1 MPGGRFLPISII
13 NAMSPRGRKTPR
25 RARSHPPSTRPAA
38 APAAPLPASAALAV
52 SPLQWLRDHWQVVAL
67 WAALVAVTLASYYP
81 AWHGAPLWDDEAHMT
96 PAGLRSIEGLRRIW
110 FEVGASQQYYPIV
123 HSAFWVMHRLWG
135 DVTTGYHLVNILLH
149 ATSACLIAVLLGRLN
164 IAGGL
169 LAAFAFALHPVHVES
184 VAWITELKNTLST
197 ALYLGA
203 ALCYLR
209 FDETRRRER
218 WRWALGLFA
227 LALGSK
233 TVTATLP
240 AALLVVAWWKYGR
253 ISWRRDV
260 QPLVPFF
267 LLAVAAGAMTSWV
280 EYTFIGA
287 RGTEFHLGPI
297 ERVLLA
303 GRAVWFYLSS
313 LVWPLNLVFIYP
325 RWQLSAAVWWQYLFP
340 LALAGALS
348 GFWMVRHRTRA
359 PLAGVLLYV
368 IGLAPAL
375 GFVNVYPFRYSFV
388 ADHFQYLASI
398 PMFALLA
405 AALTTAA
412 VRWIPLPPV
421 RVALAAATL
430 VPLSVLTW
438 QTSRQYVD
446 PTTLFES
453 TIARNP
459 SAWMAHISLAAHSL
473 SGEHPNP
480 DEAYPHLQAA
490 LAANPQ
496 SAEVQNALG
505 LFFQHQGRLSEA
517 RQAFEAALRVA
528 PGLAGPHNNLG
539 VLAYMDG
546 RLEEAAQHYREA
558 IRLDPRDPEPRRNL
572 AIVLSDLGQ
581 SGAPAAALRDV
592 LGADR
597 DAPAALERQAREA
610 LEGGRAAEAATHF
623 EALRHLRP
631 ADALVR
637 VGLGAAYEAQGQ
649 LDVAA
654 SHYREALRLDPRSPE
669 ARDALGYVLVR
680 QGQFAEAVPHLTE
693 AVRLR
698 PDFGPSHASLAG
710 ALREVGKIDESIA
723 AYRRALEFRENAM
736 SADVRNNYGIALA
749 LGGRSADAAAE
760 FREALR
766 LNPNLADART
776 NLQVLERQ

>member
-1 MPGGRFLPISII
+1 MPGDRPAPISII

-25 RARSHPPSTRPAA
+25 RARSPQPASRPPATPRESAPSTTLTDSPA
-38 APAAPLPASAALAV
+38 P
-52 SPLQWLRDHWQVVAL
+52 WLREHWQVVAL

-81 AWHGAPLWDDEAHMT
+81 AWHGAPVWDDEAHIT
-96 PAGLRSIEGLRRIW
+96 PAPLRSVDGLRRIW

-149 ATSACLIAVLLGRLN
+149 ATSACLIAVLLGRLS

-203 ALCYLR
+203 ALSYLR
-209 FDETRRRER
+209 FDETRRRGP

-233 TVTATLP
+233 TMTATLP
-240 AALLVVAWWKYGR
+240 AALLVVAWWRYGR

-260 QPLVPFF
+260 RPLVPFF
-267 LLAVAAGAMTSWV
+267 LLAIAAGAMTSWV

-287 RGTEFHLGPI
+287 RGTEFQLGPI

-303 GRAVWFYLSS
+303 GRAVWFYLAS
-313 LVWPLNLVFIYP
+313 LAWPLNLVFIYP
-325 RWQLSAAVWWQYLFP
+325 RWQLSAGVWWQYLFP
-340 LALAGALS
+340 LALAGALT
-348 GFWMVRHRTRA
+348 GCWMVRHRTRA
-359 PLAGVLLYV
+359 PLAGLLLYV
-368 IGLAPAL
+368 IGLGPAL

-398 PMFALLA
+398 PMIALLA
-405 AALTTAA
+405 AAVTTAA

-421 RVALAAATL
+421 RAALAAATL

-438 QTSRQYVD
+438 QTSRQYVG

-459 SAWMAHISLAAHSL
+459 SAWMAHIALAAHSL
-473 SGEHPNP
+473 SGEHPKP
-480 DEAYPHLQAA
+480 AEAFPHLQAA

-505 LFFQHQGRLSEA
+505 LFFQHEGRLSEA
-517 RQAFEAALRVA
+517 RQAFEAARRLA

-539 VLAYMDG
+539 VLAYTEG
-546 RLEEAAQHYREA
+546 RLEEAAQHHRDA

-572 AIVLSDLGQ
+572 AIVLSHLGQ
-581 SGAPAAALRDV
+581 SGATAAALRDV
-592 LGADR
+592 LDGDR
-597 DAPAALERQAREA
+597 EAPDALERQARQA
-610 LEGGRAAEAATHF
+610 LEGGRAVEAVTHF
-623 EALRHLRP
+623 EALRRLRP

-649 LDVAA
+649 LDAA
-654 SHYREALRLDPRSPE
+654 GSHYREALRLDSQSSE
-669 ARDALGYVLVR
+669 ARDALGYLLIR
-680 QGQFAEAVPHLTE
+680 QGKFAEAVPHLTE

-710 ALREVGKIDESIA
+710 ALREVGRIDESMA
-723 AYRRALEFRENAM
+723 AYRRALEFRENAL

-749 LGGRSADAAAE
+749 LGGRPAEAAAE

-776 NLQVLERQ
+776 NLQLLARP